1 MDDSKNPGDHGLIRS
16 DFPGGWKNDQ
26 VNAFTGKGLSA
37 NQKEMQDFLRKIL
50 NYRKNSKAIS
60 KGKTLHFS
68 PQNGIYVIFRIQNEE
83 TVVLILN
90 KNNTPVQL
98 DLKRFEETGL
108 SGKKLRNIITGEQII
123 WKDQLNLDS
132 KGSYLFTSKTGN

>member
-68 PQNGIYVIFRIQNEE
+68 SDNCIYLIFLIKNDD
-83 TVVLILN
+83 TVFLILN
-90 KNNTPVQL
+90 NNYTLVHV

-108 SGKKLRNIITGEQII
+108 
-123 WKDQLNLDS
+123 
-132 KGSYLFTSKTGN
+132 